1 MGKRKQAVAP
11 ACSICCTRLLL
22 AISHLRL
29 FGLGSGAGPGRRS
42 STAASDDRN
51 LTQTRTDCQ
60 RLSCVLLSISFGPTE
75 KKSAYRPIPQKK
87 KKKKKKKTHPP
98 PSPKKKKKKKK
109 KKS

>member
-1 MGKRKQAVAP
+1 MGGGAGFLHLRKRKQAVAP
-11 ACSICCTRLLL
+11 ARSICCTRLLL

-60 RLSCVLLSISFGPTE
+60 RLSCVLLSISFGPTG
-75 KKSAYRPIPQKK
+75 KKSAYRPFPQIEYR
-87 KKKKKKKTHPP
+87 TVDTLRGTD
-98 PSPKKKKKKKK
+98 
-109 KKS
+109 